1 MSSPSP
7 AEERAASMIGRVLSD
22 RYRIDA
28 IVATGSMGAVYRGF
42 HLKTRKAVA
51 LKILHP
57 EIEGFPEMVARFERE
72 AVAGAHIEHRNVASA
87 SDMGTFDDGSYFLVL
102 ELVRGRTLRELIDS
116 EGPLKPLRAIAIAK
130 QIAAGLG
137 AAHAR
142 GIIHRD
148 LKPLNVMVTSDASE
162 QVKIIDFGL
171 ARIPVDSVAP
181 MAGEEPVA
189 RVSTP
194 GIVFGTVAYMAPEVV
209 AGMDAVDERSD
220 LYSLGLIL
228 YEMLTREHPFDP
240 GAFHEVIAQHRERP
254 PPPLRER
261 NPSANVP
268 PALEAVVMRLLAK
281 EPERRYPDTDALIE
295 ALDAG
300 SPAIDETSTRAVA
313 RGAVSVAP
321 SRRNVAMI
329 GVAALLVVA
338 IGIIGVA
345 LFRGNDP
352 KSETAAVVSAPP
364 SSSAEEPAPPPRKDL
379 AADLRAELVAAAAK
393 EDLDAADASSILVA
407 LADADPKA
415 LQAPEIRTAATQVAT
430 RIGSAGGDE
439 ATQAF
444 YALAYRFGPEGL
456 DVLYDISV
464 DAEHQRAA
472 RRASAI
478 LEVQTRTGRPSP
490 ALRIVLEIKR
500 AACKQKPLLF
510 ARAAAEGDA
519 RAIPVLEALRPPTCD
534 PDGGACCFRR
544 HVGLEKT
551 IEALQER
558 FPAKK

>member
-1 MSSPSP
+1 
-7 AEERAASMIGRVLSD
+7 
-22 RYRIDA
+22 
-28 IVATGSMGAVYRGF
+28 
-42 HLKTRKAVA
+42 
-51 LKILHP
+51 
-57 EIEGFPEMVARFERE
+57 
-72 AVAGAHIEHRNVASA
+72 
-87 SDMGTFDDGSYFLVL
+87 MGTFDDGSYFLVL
-102 ELVRGRTLRELIDS
+102 ELVRGRTLRELIDRD
-116 EGPLKPLRAIAIAK
+116 GPLKPLRALAIAK

-142 GIIHRD
+142 GIVHRD
-148 LKPLNVMVTSDASE
+148 LKPLNIMVTDGPTE

-181 MAGEEPVA
+181 MAGEDPTA

-194 GIVFGTVAYMAPEVV
+194 GVVFGTVAYMAPEVV

-240 GAFHEVIAQHRERP
+240 GPFHEVIAQHRDRP

-261 NPSANVP
+261 NPAANVP
-268 PALEAVVMRLLAK
+268 PAVEAMVMRLLAK
-281 EPERRYPDTDALIE
+281 EPEQRYPDTAALIE

-300 SPAIDETSTRAVA
+300 SPAMDETSSPRAFA
-313 RGAVSVAP
+313 RGPISVAP
-321 SRRNVAMI
+321 SRRNVAMV
-329 GVAALLVVA
+329 GVVALLVVG
-338 IGIIGVA
+338 IGIIAVA
-345 LFRGNDP
+345 LFRGSDRETDAVAVP
-352 KSETAAVVSAPP
+352 PAPSE
-364 SSSAEEPAPPPRKDL
+364 SSAEQAALPPPKDL
-379 AADLRAELVAAAAK
+379 AAELRAELVAAAAK
-393 EDLDAADASSILVA
+393 DESDSAEASSILVA

-415 LQAPEIRTAATQVAT
+415 LQSADIRAAATKLAT
-430 RIGSAGGDE
+430 RIGNQGGDE
-439 ATQAF
+439 ATQSF

-456 DVLYDISV
+456 DVLYDVSV
-464 DAEHQRAA
+464 DAQHQRAA

-478 LEVQTRTGRPSP
+478 LEVQTRTGRPSA

-519 RAIPVLEALRPPTCD
+519 RALPVLEALQPPACD

-551 IEALQER
+551 IDSLRQR
-558 FPAKK
+558 FPEKK

>member
-1 MSSPSP
+1 
-7 AEERAASMIGRVLSD
+7 MIGRVLSD

-42 HLKTRKAVA
+42 HLKTRKEVA

-72 AVAGAHIEHRNVASA
+72 AVAGAHIEHPNVASA
-87 SDMGTFDDGSYFLVL
+87 SDMGTFDSGSYFLIL
-102 ELVRGRTLRELIDS
+102 ELVRGRTLRELIDT
-116 EGPLKPLRAIAIAK
+116 EGPLEPLRALAIAR
-130 QIAAGLG
+130 QIASGLG

-148 LKPLNVMVTSDASE
+148 LKPLNVMVTNGPKE

-181 MAGEEPVA
+181 MAGEDPTA

-194 GIVFGTVAYMAPEVV
+194 GVVFGTVAYMAPEVV
-209 AGMDAVDERSD
+209 TGMDAIDERSD

-228 YEMLTREHPFDP
+228 YEMLTKEHPFDP
-240 GAFHEVIAQHRERP
+240 GAFHEVIAQHRDRP

-261 NPSANVP
+261 NPAANVP
-268 PALEAVVMRLLAK
+268 PAVEAVVMRLLAK
-281 EPERRYPDTDALIE
+281 EPERRYPDTEALIE

-300 SPAIDETSTRAVA
+300 SPAIDETSTRAFA
-313 RGAVSVAP
+313 RGPVSVAP

-329 GVAALLVVA
+329 GVVALLVVA
-338 IGIIGVA
+338 VGILGVA
-345 LFRGNDP
+345 LFRGTDR
-352 KSETAAVVSAPP
+352 ETDAAAVVPAASE
-364 SSSAEEPAPPPRKDL
+364 SSDAEETATPPRKDL
-379 AADLRAELVAAAAK
+379 AAELRAELVAAAAK
-393 EDLDAADASSILVA
+393 EEGGEAEASSILVA

-415 LQAPEIRTAATQVAT
+415 LQTPEIRAAATKVAL
-430 RIGSAGGDE
+430 RIGSQGGDE
-439 ATQAF
+439 ATQSF

-456 DVLYDISV
+456 DVLYDINV
-464 DAEHQRAA
+464 DTQHQRAA
-472 RRASAI
+472 RRAGAI

-519 RAIPVLEALRPPTCD
+519 RVLAVLEALQPPGCD

-551 IEALQER
+551 IDSLRER
-558 FPAKK
+558 FPEKK